1 MKMMMNTARLLLVD
15 DMPQVLQ
22 DLRTVLP
29 LVSSAYGVSLD
40 MVGEARNGQ
49 AALQQVQAL
58 QPDVI
63 LMDLEMPGMD
73 GYTATR
79 QIKICCP
86 SIRVVILS
94 VHGGANERQKA
105 SQAGADAFIV
115 KGDSLSEI
123 IQAIQSF

>member
-1 MKMMMNTARLLLVD
+1 MMMNCARLLLVD

-29 LVSSAYGVSLD
+29 LVSNAFSVSLD

-58 QPDVI
+58 QPDVV
-63 LMDLEMPGMD
+63 LMDLEMPVMD

-79 QIKICCP
+79 QIKACCP
-86 SIRVVILS
+86 TIRVVILS
-94 VHGGANERQKA
+94 VHGGENERQKA

-115 KGDSLSEI
+115 KGDPLSEI